1 MEIYAL
7 VGPSGTG
14 KSHRAPWVAKDYH
27 IDYIIDDGL
36 LIKGSNIIAGKSAKK
51 EKTKI
56 GSVKTA
62 VFTSDDHAFEVS
74 HALKAD
80 NAEKLLIL
88 GTSDAMVEKIA
99 NRLGYPGVDHI
110 IRISDI
116 ATHEEIQLAL
126 HTRKNQ
132 GKHEIPVPTMELK
145 RDFSGFYLDPLN
157 VFKKSK
163 GGKLETVGE
172 KSVVRPTFSYLGK
185 YTISDY
191 AIYQILEH
199 VSLMTNGVSSI
210 SRFRAETG
218 AGGIQIEADL
228 VLLYGY
234 PIPELLR
241 SLKQK
246 ITAEIETLTSLN
258 IRRLT
263 LTAKS
268 VILPRTGN

>member
-36 LIKGSNIIAGKSAKK
+36 LIKGSNIIAGRSAKK

-56 GSVKTA
+56 ASVRTA
-62 VFTSDDHAFEVS
+62 IFTADDHAFDVS
-74 HALKAD
+74 HALKAENVD
-80 NAEKLLIL
+80 RLLIL
-88 GTSDAMVEKIA
+88 GTSDAMVDKIA
-99 NRLGYPGVDHI
+99 KRLGYPGVDHT
-110 IRISDI
+110 IRISDV
-116 ATHEEIQLAL
+116 ATNEEIQFAL
-126 HTRKNQ
+126 HTRRNQ

-163 GGKLETVGE
+163 GGGLETVGE

-191 AIYQILEH
+191 ALYQMVEH
-199 VSLMTNGVSSI
+199 VSLMTNGVSGI
-210 SRFRAETG
+210 SRFRAESA
-218 AGGIQIEADL
+218 AGGIRIEADL
-228 VLLYGY
+228 ILFYGH

-241 SLKQK
+241 SLKEK
-246 ITAEIETLTSLN
+246 ITNEIEMLTSLN
-258 IRRLT
+258 ISRLI
-263 LTAKS
+263 LTAKGI
-268 VILPRTGN
+268 VFPRPGD